1 MLGRKKII
9 IGNWKMNPETQGE
22 AKRIF
27 INIKDEAAK
36 RRRVLTVICPPAIY
50 LNSLRKL
57 YTTPKMALGAQTISE
72 YSRVGAWTGEISA
85 ELAHGMG
92 ASFSIVGHSERR
104 ELGEDNGAVA
114 RKARAVLEAGLFA
127 VVCVGEKERN
137 ESGSFLRF
145 IENQLKL
152 SLAKTPKKYLRRLI
166 VAYEPLW
173 AISKGFKNKV
183 AMKPC
188 DVEETILFIKK
199 ILIVIY
205 GKEEGSLV
213 PILYGGSAA
222 PESAS
227 DLMSIPA
234 LGGLLVGRDSLDPE
248 RFGKILKIAD
258 GIRI

>member
-166 VAYEPLW
+166 VAYEPVW
-173 AISKGFKNKV
+173 AIYGHGGKADTPRNVFEMSILIRKELFRIAGKKV
-183 AMKPC
+183 A
-188 DVEETILFIKK
+188 FR
-199 ILIVIY
+199 
-205 GKEEGSLV
+205 V
-213 PILYGGSAA
+213 PILYGGSV
-222 PESAS
+222 SAENAS
-227 DLMSIPA
+227 AFVWDGSVD
-234 LGGLLVGRDSLDPE
+234 GLLVGHASLDPKK
-248 RFGKILKIAD
+248 FIA
-258 GIRI
+258 IIKNVAHASAQ